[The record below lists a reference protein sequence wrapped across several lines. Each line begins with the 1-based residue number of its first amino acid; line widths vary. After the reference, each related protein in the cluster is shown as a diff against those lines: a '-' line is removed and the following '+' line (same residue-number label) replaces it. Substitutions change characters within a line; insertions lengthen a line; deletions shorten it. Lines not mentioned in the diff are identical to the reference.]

1 MRDSRGAILM
11 TVIVVLIFL
20 SVMGM
25 SLLGMLYARST
36 VSLLEVDRLK
46 AFYLAEAGIARSVYE
61 LRHNI
66 DYSGDGIGNIS
77 RTKLGDGEFWA
88 AHNFITSTITAT
100 GEVNSIKRTIQIKYS
115 VY

>member
-1 MRDSRGAILM
+1 M

-36 VSLLEVDRLK
+36 VSMLEIDRMK
-46 AFYLAEAGIARSVYE
+46 AFYLAEAGISESVYE

-66 DYSGDGIGNIS
+66 DYSGDGIGNVS
-77 RTKLGDGEFWA
+77 RKKLGGGEFWA
-88 AHNFITSTITAT
+88 SHNFITSTITAS
-100 GEVNSIKRTIQIKYS
+100 GEFNKVKRTIQIKYS

>member
-1 MRDSRGAILM
+1 MHGSKGAILM

-25 SLLGMLYARST
+25 SLLGMLFARST
-36 VSLLEVDRLK
+36 VSMLEIDRLK
-46 AFYLAEAGIARSVYE
+46 SFYLAEAGIAKSVYE

-66 DYSGDGIGNIS
+66 DYSGDGIGNVS
-77 RTKLGDGEFWA
+77 RTKLGEGEFWA

-100 GEVNSIKRTIQIKYS
+100 GEVNKVKRTIQIKYS